1 MLLMIDNY
9 DSFTYNVVQ
18 ALGELGAEVDVKRND
33 AITVAEALDLA
44 PAGLLISPG
53 PGTPADA
60 GVSAALIENFAG
72 RIPVLGICLG
82 HQTIIEV
89 YGGRIRR
96 AERVMHGKTSP
107 IYHDSRTIYAGL
119 GNPFTATRYHSLIAG
134 EQDLPDSLEISA
146 YTVEGEIMGVRHREH
161 DVEGVQFHPE
171 SVMTPEGAQLL
182 GNWLQRCRPA
192 RRVAS

>member
-9 DSFTYNVVQ
+9 DSFTYHVVQ
-18 ALGELGAEVDVKRND
+18 ALGVLGAEVTVKRND
-33 AITVAEALDLA
+33 AITAAEALDLA
-44 PAGLLISPG
+44 PTGLLISPG

-60 GVSAALIENFAG
+60 GVSAALIEAFAG

-89 YGGRIRR
+89 HGGRIRR

-107 IYHDSRTIYAGL
+107 VYHDSRTIYAGL

-134 EQDLPDSLEISA
+134 EQDLPASLEITA

-161 DVEGVQFHPE
+161 AIEGVQFHPE

-182 GNWLQRCRPA
+182 GNWLQLCRPA
-192 RRVAS
+192 RKVAS

>member
-18 ALGELGAEVDVKRND
+18 ALGELGAEVDVRRND
-33 AITVAEALDLA
+33 AITVSAAQDLA
-44 PAGLLISPG
+44 PAGLIISPG
-53 PGTPADA
+53 PGTPVDA
-60 GVSAALIENFAG
+60 GVSAALIESFAG

-89 YGGRIRR
+89 YGGRIGR

-134 EQDLPDSLEISA
+134 EQDLPDSLEITA

-161 DVEGVQFHPE
+161 AVEGVQFHPE
-171 SVMTPEGAQLL
+171 SVMTPEGVQLL
-182 GNWLQRCRPA
+182 SNWLQLCRPT
-192 RRVAS
+192 RKVAS